1 MNWWIERHT
10 THDLHLLKNEFN
22 KDSVSY
28 QKKIETV
35 SLIQSNIGKQ
45 HTLREILCVY
55 VCVLMGE

>member
-28 QKKIETV
+28 QKKKKNRDSESNTV
-35 SLIQSNIGKQ
+35 
-45 HTLREILCVY
+45 
-55 VCVLMGE
+55 